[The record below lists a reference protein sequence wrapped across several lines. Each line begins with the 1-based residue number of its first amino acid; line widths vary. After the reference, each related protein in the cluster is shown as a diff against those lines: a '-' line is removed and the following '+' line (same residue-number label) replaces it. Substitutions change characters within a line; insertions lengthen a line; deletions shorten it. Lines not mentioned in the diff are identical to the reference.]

1 MHDEKHLNKKI
12 LNQPSQRTK
21 IPMKHSQRIVLLFLA
36 ALCLAAA
43 PVLAAPPANTTAPV
57 RTVTDDYGTTV
68 TIAGTPERIV
78 SLAPTNTEILFSL
91 GLSDRVVGV
100 TDYCNYPPEATT
112 KPKIGGF
119 STVSVEKVAAQNPD
133 LVIASEG
140 NGADLVDHLR
150 KLNMTVIATSPKN
163 VTGILNDIT
172 LIGKAADAEGNASA
186 FVSSLEARISAIES
200 NASTLAVHP
209 KVAHII
215 WNDPIYVSGNGTFQ
229 NELIAMADGTNAFP
243 DKSGYATVGTEEFI
257 AANPDILIVNSGT
270 GMGGSED
277 SVAQYFE
284 NETRFANVAAI
295 KNHHVYVI
303 DSDMVD
309 RAGPRIVDALESI
322 ASDIQKS
329 EGTTATATPT
339 PAAPGFGIVTALG
352 AGAAVSALVAL
363 RKK

>member
-1 MHDEKHLNKKI
+1 
-12 LNQPSQRTK
+12 
-21 IPMKHSQRIVLLFLA
+21 MKHSQLIVLLFLA

-43 PVLAAPPANTTAPV
+43 PALAALPANTPAPA

-78 SLAPTNTEILFSL
+78 SLAPTNTEVLFAL
-91 GLSDRVVGV
+91 GLGDRVVGV
-100 TDYCNYPPEATT
+100 TDYCNYPTEATT

-119 STVSVEKVAAQNPD
+119 STVNVEKVAALNPD

-140 NGADLVDHLR
+140 NGAELVDHLR
-150 KLNMTVIATSPKN
+150 KLNMTVIATGPKN

-172 LIGKAADAEGNASA
+172 LVGDATGDRDNASA
-186 FVSSLEARISAIES
+186 LVLSLEARINATET
-200 NASTLAVHP
+200 NASALAAHP

-215 WNDPIYVSGNGTFQ
+215 WNDPVYVSGNGTFQ
-229 NELIAMADGTNAFP
+229 DELIAMAGGTNAFS
-243 DKSGYATVGTEEFI
+243 DKTGYATVGTEEFI

-309 RAGPRIVDALESI
+309 RAGPRIVDALEII
-322 ASDIQKS
+322 AADIRDS
-329 EGTTATATPT
+329 EGTTAAGTPT
-339 PAAPGFGIVTALG
+339 PTAPGFGIAAALG
-352 AGAAVSALVAL
+352 AGAAAFALIAS